1 MKPTLV
7 VLAAGMGS
15 RYGGLKQV
23 DPVGPS
29 GEAIL
34 DYSVFDAIRGGFG
47 KVVFV
52 IRKDFESEF
61 REKVG
66 RKYEGH
72 VAVDYCFQDLADIP
86 APFKVPEGR
95 TKPWGTA
102 HATRAARGVVREP
115 FAVINADDFYGRD
128 AFARLASTLSQ
139 LGEVGGRCSQLGEV
153 GGSRLKSGEVG
164 GRCSQLGEVGGS
176 RQATGDE
183 AKLHF
188 CMVGYRLDLT
198 LSANG
203 SVARGIC
210 DVSPDGLLRGVK
222 EMTKL
227 VKAGDVAENLED
239 EANPVKVPLDA
250 RVSMNCWGFTPRI
263 FDELEARFAK
273 FLSERGTEM
282 KSEWYIPFVVDELIR
297 EGRAD
302 CRVLPTD
309 SAWFGVTYR
318 DDRPSVVAAIRG
330 LVDAGEYPAS
340 LLAR

>member
-47 KVVFV
+47 KIVFV

-61 REKVG
+61 KEKVG
-66 RKYEGH
+66 AKYAGVIPVE
-72 VAVDYCFQDLADIP
+72 YCYQDLNDLP
-86 APFKVPEGR
+86 APYVFPDGR

-102 HATRAARGVVREP
+102 HATRAARDVVKEP

-128 AFARLASTLSQ
+128 AM
-139 LGEVGGRCSQLGEV
+139 
-153 GGSRLKSGEVG
+153 
-164 GRCSQLGEVGGS
+164 
-176 RQATGDE
+176 
-183 AKLHF
+183 AKLGAYLSSVDPQSLHF
-188 CMVGYRLDLT
+188 AMVGYRLSLT
-198 LSANG
+198 LSENG

-210 DVSPDGLLRGVK
+210 DIAADGTLKGVT

-227 VKAGDVAENLED
+227 VKAGDFAENRED
-239 EANPVKVPLDA
+239 ESNPVQVPLDA
-250 RVSMNCWGFTPRI
+250 RVSMNCWGFTPRL
-263 FDELEARFAK
+263 FTELEERFVK
-273 FLSERGTEM
+273 FLAARGTEM
-282 KSEWYIPFVVDELIR
+282 KSEWYIPFVVDELIK
-297 EGRAD
+297 EGKAD

-309 SAWFGVTYR
+309 SSWFGVTYR
-318 DDRPSVVAAIRG
+318 EDKPYVMGEIAK
-330 LVDAGEYPAS
+330 LVKSGEYPAT
-340 LLAR
+340 LFPKA

>member
-47 KVVFV
+47 KIVFV
-52 IRKDFESEF
+52 IRKDFEAEF

-66 RKYEGH
+66 AKYAGVVPVE
-72 VAVDYCFQDLADIP
+72 YCFQDLADIP
-86 APFKVPEGR
+86 APFAVPEGR

-102 HATRAARGVVREP
+102 HATRAARGAVREP

-128 AFARLASTLSQ
+128 AM
-139 LGEVGGRCSQLGEV
+139 
-153 GGSRLKSGEVG
+153 
-164 GRCSQLGEVGGS
+164 
-176 RQATGDE
+176 
-183 AKLHF
+183 AKLAAFLAAVDPDSLHF
-188 CMVGYRLDLT
+188 AMVGYKLELT
-198 LSANG
+198 LSENG
-203 SVARGIC
+203 SVARGVC
-210 DVSPDGLLRGVK
+210 RVSPDGRLEGVT

-227 VKAGDVAENLED
+227 VRAGGVAENRED

-250 RVSMNCWGFTPRI
+250 RVSLNLWGFTPAL
-263 FDELEARFAK
+263 FAELEDRFAK
-273 FLSERGTEM
+273 FLAARGTEM

-297 EGRAD
+297 EGKAD
-302 CRVLPTD
+302 CAVLPTD
-309 SAWFGVTYR
+309 SSWFGVTYR
-318 DDRPSVVAAIRG
+318 EDKPYVMAEIKK
-330 LVDAGEYPAS
+330 LVDAGEYPAT
-340 LLAR
+340 LFPKA